1 MDILRDYQREVLDRL
16 EEAWTRV
23 RSVMVQ
29 MPTGT
34 GKTVLLAETIRK
46 EMRNER
52 SSSARLLPEGRKKGE
67 RRNVLVVAHRRE
79 LIEQIKETLTQFIDD
94 SVQFIT
100 VESIQKLT
108 RSNHNYPLSSINY
121 QLIII
126 DEAHHA
132 VAKTY
137 RELWER
143 WPEARFLGLTA
154 TPCRMNDT
162 GFQDL
167 FQVLIQSY
175 TIREFIKA
183 GWLSDFE
190 YVTAEP
196 DNPILRQVAGLTKRG
211 ADGDYQTKEM
221 ALVMDCEESIA
232 HLYRSYRK
240 FVDGKKGIVYAINQE
255 HAQHITAYY
264 REQGVRCAMIDSHT
278 EQDIRKETVEQYR
291 QGAIDVLVNVD
302 IFGEGFDVPE
312 VEFIQLARPTLSL
325 CKYLQQVGRGMR
337 ISAGK
342 ECVTILDHV
351 GMYQAFG
358 LPTEDWDWQLM
369 FTGKMAGKAGMGRQG
384 LLYVR
389 SDETEKELVNLKMIR
404 IKRKD
409 EEHRGLEV
417 FIQDGLYGI
426 TKDGQMIHKPLF
438 EHVTLTQDGF
448 FARCTYPY
456 PVYKSRTTLID
467 KEGRDLGLRMYGNL
481 EWEGDVLKG
490 RDINSRPLYWDRKY
504 GNYYSEMPVFVVLAG
519 VEMVKLRGGYTLR
532 KYPTLMKPMRKIDI
546 YYNNKV
552 VWMSD
557 WLLMKK
563 REGDNVGYSPLKIL
577 SYGFNGYYVKT
588 ERAGQPY
595 VTKIDTGGN
604 VAGQFWKV
612 PEEDDN
618 RAPYWRQTPLV
629 NASTGRVGFPPER

>member
-1 MDILRDYQREVLDRL
+1 MLDRL

-46 EMRNER
+46 EMRNE
-52 SSSARLLPEGRKKGE
+52 KGE

-79 LIEQIKETLTQFIDD
+79 LIEQIKETLTQFIGD

-108 RSNHNYPLSSINY
+108 KANHNYPLSTINY

-264 REQGVRCAMIDSHT
+264 REQGV
-278 EQDIRKETVEQYR
+278 
-291 QGAIDVLVNVD
+291 
-302 IFGEGFDVPE
+302 
-312 VEFIQLARPTLSL
+312 
-325 CKYLQQVGRGMR
+325 
-337 ISAGK
+337 
-342 ECVTILDHV
+342 
-351 GMYQAFG
+351 
-358 LPTEDWDWQLM
+358 
-369 FTGKMAGKAGMGRQG
+369 
-384 LLYVR
+384 
-389 SDETEKELVNLKMIR
+389 
-404 IKRKD
+404 
-409 EEHRGLEV
+409 
-417 FIQDGLYGI
+417 
-426 TKDGQMIHKPLF
+426 
-438 EHVTLTQDGF
+438 
-448 FARCTYPY
+448 
-456 PVYKSRTTLID
+456 
-467 KEGRDLGLRMYGNL
+467 
-481 EWEGDVLKG
+481 
-490 RDINSRPLYWDRKY
+490 
-504 GNYYSEMPVFVVLAG
+504 
-519 VEMVKLRGGYTLR
+519 
-532 KYPTLMKPMRKIDI
+532 
-546 YYNNKV
+546 
-552 VWMSD
+552 
-557 WLLMKK
+557 
-563 REGDNVGYSPLKIL
+563 
-577 SYGFNGYYVKT
+577 
-588 ERAGQPY
+588 
-595 VTKIDTGGN
+595 
-604 VAGQFWKV
+604 
-612 PEEDDN
+612 
-618 RAPYWRQTPLV
+618 
-629 NASTGRVGFPPER
+629 